1 MQSGGIRVSMALSP
15 SASGALKLAAVWVGL
30 AGAGV
35 LGFVNADLVR
45 DALGIRFETSDDAQ
59 PHSTR
64 NDPAPDSDDTTSD
77 EASASPNPGGRTV
90 RLKAGAHGHFHSR
103 IHVNGRAVQAM
114 VDTGA
119 SIVALTFEDARNA
132 GVHIRDSDFK
142 HRVSTANG
150 VARVAL
156 VTLESVALDDIVV
169 RDVRAAVAEP
179 GKLTKT
185 LLGMS
190 FLGQLRRA
198 EMSRGVLVLEE

>member
-1 MQSGGIRVSMALSP
+1 MALSP
-15 SASGALKLAAVWVGL
+15 SAANACKLAALWFGL
-30 AGAGV
+30 AGVGV
-35 LGFVNADLVR
+35 IGIMNADLLR
-45 DALGIRFETSDDAQ
+45 DMLGPGLEYQEDA
-59 PHSTR
+59 PPSS
-64 NDPAPDSDDTTSD
+64 APDRPMLASHD
-77 EASASPNPGGRTV
+77 EAGEPEPASRASAGRTV
-90 RLKAGAHGHFHSR
+90 ELKAGAHGHFFSR

-119 SIVALTFEDARNA
+119 SIVALTYEDARNA
-132 GVHIRDSDFK
+132 GVHIRDGDYT

-156 VTLESVALDDIVV
+156 VTLDSVAIEDIVV
-169 RDVRAAVAEP
+169 HDVRAAVAEP

>member
-1 MQSGGIRVSMALSP
+1 MLSP
-15 SASGALKLAAVWVGL
+15 SALNALKLAAVWIGI

-45 DALGIRFETSDDAQ
+45 DMLGLRLEFSDDDA
-59 PHSTR
+59 PSR
-64 NDPAPDSDDTTSD
+64 PASDAPAAADDDKPTEETPTSR
-77 EASASPNPGGRTV
+77 ASLGRTV
-90 RLKAGAHGHFHSR
+90 QLKAGAHGHFHSR

-132 GVHIRDSDFK
+132 GIHVRDGDYT

-156 VTLESVALDDIVV
+156 VTLDSVAIEDIVV

-179 GKLTKT
+179 GKLTTT

-190 FLGQLRRA
+190 FLGQLRRTQ
-198 EMSRGVLVLEE
+198 MSRGVLVLEE

>member
-1 MQSGGIRVSMALSP
+1 V
-15 SASGALKLAAVWVGL
+15 
-30 AGAGV
+30 
-35 LGFVNADLVR
+35 
-45 DALGIRFETSDDAQ
+45 
-59 PHSTR
+59 H
-64 NDPAPDSDDTTSD
+64 
-77 EASASPNPGGRTV
+77 
-90 RLKAGAHGHFHSR
+90 LKAGAHGHFFSR

-132 GVHIRDSDFK
+132 GVHIRDSDFN

-156 VTLESVALDDIVV
+156 VTLDSVALDDIVV

-190 FLGQLRRA
+190 FLGQLRRT
-198 EMSRGVLVLEE
+198 EMSGGVLVLEE

>member
-1 MQSGGIRVSMALSP
+1 MALSP
-15 SASGALKLAAVWVGL
+15 SATNACKLAALWFGL
-30 AGAGV
+30 AGVGAVGV
-35 LGFVNADLVR
+35 MNADRLR
-45 DALGIRFETSDDAQ
+45 DMLGLRLEYREDA
-59 PHSTR
+59 PPTT
-64 NDPAPDSDDTTSD
+64 PPDGPMLASQSD
-77 EASASPNPGGRTV
+77 EAGEAAPPSRTSAGRTV
-90 RLKAGAHGHFHSR
+90 ELRAGAHGHFFSR

-119 SIVALTFEDARNA
+119 SIVALTYEDARSA
-132 GVHIRDSDFK
+132 GVHIRDSDYT

-156 VTLESVALDDIVV
+156 VTLDSVAVEDIVV
-169 RDVRAAVAEP
+169 HDVRAAVAEP

>member
-1 MQSGGIRVSMALSP
+1 MALSP
-15 SASGALKLAAVWVGL
+15 SASNALKLAAVWVGL
-30 AGAGV
+30 AGVGAVG
-35 LGFVNADLVR
+35 LMNADVVR
-45 DALGIRFETSDDAQ
+45 DLLGPSIEYREDAPPRPEPDGRAFASDD
-59 PHSTR
+59 
-64 NDPAPDSDDTTSD
+64 PARDEVHARRTT
-77 EASASPNPGGRTV
+77 AGRTV
-90 RLKAGAHGHFHSR
+90 ELKAGAYGHFHSR
-103 IHVNGRAVQAM
+103 IYVNGRALQAM

-119 SIVALTFEDARNA
+119 SIVALTFEDARAA
-132 GVHIRDSDFK
+132 GIHVRESDYT

-150 VARVAL
+150 VARVAI
-156 VTLESVALDDIVV
+156 VTLDSVALEDIMV

>member
-1 MQSGGIRVSMALSP
+1 MALSP
-15 SASGALKLAAVWVGL
+15 SATNACKLAALWLGL
-30 AGAGV
+30 AGVGV
-35 LGFVNADLVR
+35 IGVVNADLLR
-45 DALGIRFETSDDAQ
+45 DMLGLRLEYREDAPSNTSPDRPMLASQGEETREAE
-59 PHSTR
+59 P
-64 NDPAPDSDDTTSD
+64 TSRT
-77 EASASPNPGGRTV
+77 SAGRTV
-90 RLKAGAHGHFHSR
+90 ELKAGAHGHFYSR
-103 IHVNGRAVQAM
+103 IYVNGRAVQAM

-132 GVHIRDSDFK
+132 GVHIRDSEFT

-156 VTLESVALDDIVV
+156 VTLDSVAIEDIVV

>member
-1 MQSGGIRVSMALSP
+1 LSP
-15 SASGALKLAAVWVGL
+15 SASSALKLATVWVGL
-30 AGAGV
+30 AGVGV

-45 DALGIRFETSDDAQ
+45 GALGIRFEYREDAPAYPSPDNPALASDDGAGDG
-59 PHSTR
+59 P
-64 NDPAPDSDDTTSD
+64 
-77 EASASPNPGGRTV
+77 SASRTSSGRTV
-90 RLKAGAHGHFHSR
+90 ELRAGAHGHFFSR

-119 SIVALTFEDARNA
+119 SIVALTYEDARNA
-132 GVHIRDSDFK
+132 GIHVRDGDYS

-156 VTLESVALDDIVV
+156 VTLDSVALDDIVV

>member
-1 MQSGGIRVSMALSP
+1 MALSP
-15 SASGALKLAAVWVGL
+15 SASGALKLATVWVGL

-35 LGFVNADLVR
+35 LGFMNADLVR
-45 DALGIRFETSDDAQ
+45 ESLGIRFEYREDA
-59 PHSTR
+59 PAYPSRDGTAL
-64 NDPAPDSDDTTSD
+64 APDEEPGDEQPASRTS
-77 EASASPNPGGRTV
+77 GGRTV
-90 RLKAGAHGHFHSR
+90 HLKAGAHGHFVSR

-156 VTLESVALDDIVV
+156 VTLDSVALDDIMV

>member
-1 MQSGGIRVSMALSP
+1 MALSP

-35 LGFVNADLVR
+35 LGFMNADLVR
-45 DALGIRFETSDDAQ
+45 DALGIRFEYREDAP
-59 PHSTR
+59 PHPSRDGT
-64 NDPAPDSDDTTSD
+64 AFASD
-77 EASASPNPGGRTV
+77 EGSSDEPPASRTSGGRTV
-90 RLKAGAHGHFHSR
+90 HLKAGAHGHFFSR

-119 SIVALTFEDARNA
+119 SIVALTHEDARNS
-132 GVHIRDSDFK
+132 GVHIRESDYK

-156 VTLESVALDDIVV
+156 VTLDTVALDDIVV